1 MEEIPATNKEIVKV
15 LLILIALWSFAF
27 YIINKIQ

>member
-15 LLILIALWSFAF
+15 LLILTALWSFAF
-27 YIINKIQ
+27 YIIDKL